1 MSGRP
6 SELELALD
14 AFDEAFKQAVTHLA
28 SLDGDEK
35 RAAYTRAQRARESAI
50 LVAKELSR

>member
-14 AFDEAFKQAVTHLA
+14 AFDDAFKQAVTHLA
-28 SLDGDEK
+28 TLGEEEK
-35 RAAYTRAQRARESAI
+35 RVTYAKAQRAREAAMQ
-50 LVAKELSR
+50 VAKELSK